1 MKGKK
6 IAITAVILFGFLGLF
21 MVFKDSPAV
30 KLVKYAGTSIVSQN
44 PEEDKQIKQLQ
55 EQIGNEMDKAIE
67 EEMKKQSESNAQA
80 NDGSDAQQTQ
90 TGENGNSQNTDSSNS
105 AVASKKS
112 IEAKYKGM
120 LEALRGASYGQ
131 INSLLGQAKGEY
143 LSYPQDQRE
152 EVKYQL
158 ALKYLRLARGAESAA
173 DARFNSIA
181 GEFES
186 ELKKAG
192 HSTDIV
198 DKARSQYK
206 AEKRERMQYY
216 ISKAM

>member
-1 MKGKK
+1 MKSRK
-6 IAITAVILFGFLGLF
+6 IAIVAAVLFGFLGLF
-21 MVFKDSPAV
+21 IAFKDSPAV
-30 KLVKYAGTSIVSQN
+30 KFAKYAGASIISQN
-44 PEEDKQIKQLQ
+44 PEEDKQIEQLQ

-67 EEMKKQSESNAQA
+67 EEVKKQSA
-80 NDGSDAQQTQ
+80 
-90 TGENGNSQNTDSSNS
+90 ENEPNLDSSTEGTEQEGQK
-105 AVASKKS
+105 APTPSKES
-112 IEAKYKGM
+112 IEAKYRGM

-143 LSYPQDQRE
+143 LSYPEEQRE

-216 ISKAM
+216 LSQAM